1 MGNTSTSLLTQEK
14 KIHIC
19 EAWTIYSYLF
29 AFQHKE
35 TTVFLRRY
43 ADSLHS
49 RKKQQQRT
57 SQDMMTSI
65 EKTNEYANAAF
76 DRPDKGVKY
85 ANTHGK

>member
-1 MGNTSTSLLTQEK
+1 MGNTSTCLLTQEK
-14 KIHIC
+14 KIQIC
-19 EAWTIYSYLF
+19 EARTIYSHLF

-49 RKKQQQRT
+49 KKKQQRT
-57 SQDMMTSI
+57 PQDMMTSI

-76 DRPDKGVKY
+76 DRHGKNVQY